1 MANKTKEEQSSGAP
15 PALFEHCVN
24 VYKAMFD
31 EARAVNKGSE
41 RSDDPDENTEELQ
54 VIVYEGFLTQLIT
67 GRLNLSVPYYTTVM
81 QALRNMGCV
90 RQLRRG
96 GSTTPSQW
104 ELIYEPNLKA
114 FMEQKPEKARRPT
127 RQDIRDQRLDELEK
141 KVRGLEEFKEA
152 VMAFLAKQQGV
163 EPVSDGE

>member
-31 EARAVNKGSE
+31 EARAVNNPSQE
-41 RSDDPDENTEELQ
+41 EDVDEI
-54 VIVYEGFLTQLIT
+54 IVYEGFLTQLIT

>member
-31 EARAVNKGSE
+31 EARAVNNPTQEDGV
-41 RSDDPDENTEELQ
+41 DEI
-54 VIVYEGFLTQLIT
+54 IVYEGFLTQLIT

-104 ELIYEPNLKA
+104 ELIYEPNLAA
-114 FMEQKPEKARRPT
+114 FMEQKPERVRKPT
-127 RQDIRDQRLDELEK
+127 KQDIRDQRLDELEK
-141 KVRGLEEFKEA
+141 DVRELKQFREG
-152 VMAFLAKQQGV
+152 VMEFLAQTQGV
-163 EPVSDGE
+163 ERAETEDGK